1 MLSSDLSNFSSWQKW
16 NREAV
21 RKAPN
26 LPGVYAFR
34 LGGSSFGRF
43 RGTSDLVYIGRT
55 DADGTICR
63 RLRDHLSSDADA
75 ARRLRD
81 AQTVGELEVSWK
93 ITTGGEAA
101 KEEAK
106 LLRNY
111 IWDHLEL
118 PPANRSEPD
127 RDNRLMIE
135 AAANMIQTSD
145 QFKQVRCDS
154 PKEARELA
162 EKLLE
167 YLHEEK
173 LQNEKVRTT
182 SGVTD

>member
-1 MLSSDLSNFSSWQKW
+1 
-16 NREAV
+16 
-21 RKAPN
+21 
-26 LPGVYAFR
+26 
-34 LGGSSFGRF
+34 F